1 MVVRVG
7 RAKGYLLYIAKDV
20 AYVFILEIFSANL
33 LAWNKYLQK
42 QYNDRKIFATFTRI
56 TVSWN
61 AWHKI
66 LIIVIEK

>member
-42 QYNDRKIFATFTRI
+42 QYNDRKIFAT
-56 TVSWN
+56 
-61 AWHKI
+61 
-66 LIIVIEK
+66 LQE